1 MNDTIPS
8 FHGNGTSPST
18 FPDIYSGKNLGGFCR
33 GGKSVPLWS
42 DIFSPECTRQ
52 VTDENNIPDTPDD
65 PERYL
70 QSLVI
75 LDIHQLLV

>member
-1 MNDTIPS
+1 MEMIPVI
-8 FHGNGTSPST
+8 
-18 FPDIYSGKNLGGFCR
+18 DIQRYILRKKREGGVCIPLG
-33 GGKSVPLWS
+33 S

-52 VTDENNIPDTPDD
+52 VADKNDIPDTPDN
-65 PERYL
+65 PERHL